1 MDLNFV
7 INVVTTTLPSSPSFT
22 TRTDVSTAPSSHHHS
37 CMRGFQH
44 LHPPHHRRCRVLTMS
59 INAGLHQQSPQK
71 ANCPLPTA
79 HRPLP
84 LHQPKYIEA
93 CMKACVR
100 SFVWSF
106 VRSFVWSV
114 GRSTLSR
121 WNVGT
126 LERLER
132 VELSHSFVGSFVAR
146 RSSLVVGCSLFVVL
160 WTFVGRPLVD
170 RWLFVRMMHRSVE
183 TPTRPIRWCIDTV
196 VVELPFSCRW
206 CTVGVSLC
214 CFGWSFW

>member
-22 TRTDVSTAPSSHHHS
+22 THTDVSTAPSSHHHS

-84 LHQPKYIEA
+84 TATEPTEIRRSLYESL
-93 CMKACVR
+93 CSVVRLVVR
-100 SFVWSF
+100 SFVRLVVRSF

-114 GRSTLSR
+114 GRSTLSC

-132 VELSHSFVGSFVAR
+132 VELSHSSVG
-146 RSSLVVGCSLFVVL
+146 
-160 WTFVGRPLVD
+160 
-170 RWLFVRMMHRSVE
+170 
-183 TPTRPIRWCIDTV
+183 
-196 VVELPFSCRW
+196 
-206 CTVGVSLC
+206 
-214 CFGWSFW
+214 